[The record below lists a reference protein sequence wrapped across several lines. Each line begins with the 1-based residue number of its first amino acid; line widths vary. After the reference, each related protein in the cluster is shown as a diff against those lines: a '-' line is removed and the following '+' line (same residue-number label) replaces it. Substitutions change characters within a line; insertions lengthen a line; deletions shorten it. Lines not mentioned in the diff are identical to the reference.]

1 MHRIARPKKLLQVRT
16 GLLGASKWNG
26 TAQKVG
32 LQFPAKGIIIIVTD
46 DAFRMEDGRR
56 FDDFD
61 TAVRNERSPPGVDC
75 CLDH

>member
-1 MHRIARPKKLLQVRT
+1 MERNSLT
-16 GLLGASKWNG
+16 GGSSVPG
-26 TAQKVG
+26 ERY
-32 LQFPAKGIIIIVTD
+32 IIIVTD